1 MTETTKAEPIP
12 ETMLDELLE
21 LTDTDRKAVARA
33 VSILRHI
40 QPDPQVQARLI
51 VEGVE
56 KVLDERN
63 GKLKRMLQKIISSAL
78 GILKDPEL

>member
-33 VSILRHI
+33 VSILRRI
-40 QPDPQVQARLI
+40 QPDPQVQVRLI

-56 KVLDERN
+56 KAIDQREA
-63 GKLKRMLQKIISSAL
+63 KKRDLAYEIFHWLAGRFKR
-78 GILKDPEL
+78 